1 MDASPFDRR
10 EPEPPTLLQRIL
22 GRSPPENAL
31 VELVNLLAGRAP
43 SDFPGPD
50 EVQAIG
56 RRYGVTLAER
66 FGEELEGLYR
76 TFVLHC
82 LEDRRFSEEEITAA
96 GRLAEALGLSARRC
110 AVIQRQ
116 VARTVYLRSVEEVLA
131 DGEVDPGERA
141 FLKELQ
147 RSLGIP
153 ADQAE
158 NMLEVRRRQEE
169 LSARSGTPPPR
180 SRRAPRAER

>member
-10 EPEPPTLLQRIL
+10 EPEPPSLLQRIL

-31 VELVNLLAGRAP
+31 VELVNLLAERSP

-56 RRYGVTLAER
+56 RRYGVKLTER

-82 LEDRRFSEEEITAA
+82 LEDRRLSTEESAAA
-96 GRLAEALGLSARRC
+96 GRLAEALGLSAPRC

-141 FLKELQ
+141 FLRELQ
-147 RSLGIP
+147 RGLGIS
-153 ADQAE
+153 ADDAE
-158 NMLEVRRRQEE
+158 NMLDVRRQQEE
-169 LSARSGTPPPR
+169 LSARSRTPPPR
-180 SRRAPRAER
+180 PRRAPPTQR